1 MAIVPKQ
8 HNAFLEETEVIVQSA
23 QSRTS
28 NDSVLFVEWELM
40 AGYHVVAVS
49 SIVESL
55 FVVLELGSNR
65 IAVALSYSE
74 WPSCFTDTT
83 Y

>member
-8 HNAFLEETEVIVQSA
+8 YNAFLEETEVIVQSA
-23 QSRTS
+23 QSRTN

-40 AGYHVVAVS
+40 EGYHVVPLS
-49 SIVESL
+49 SIGQSL
-55 FVVLELGSNR
+55 FALELGSNK

-74 WPSCFTDTT
+74 WPCCFTDTS